1 LTSLCYIY
9 LIMFKSGHYQSQGSY
24 KAFIPESV
32 NFDLE
37 LKDPQIPLLLSE
49 AMRYLGELN
58 AYSELVPDIN
68 FFIKMH
74 VAKEATVSS
83 RIEGTKTNI
92 EEAVKNRE
100 EISLEKR
107 DDWEEVQNYIK
118 AINYATDRLKTLP
131 LSLRL
136 INEVHKILLSGV
148 WGYSKT
154 PGEIR
159 ISQNWIS
166 GDGLDINTAS
176 FVPPPAYIIGDL
188 LSDLQKYWHNQDLVV
203 PELVKIAITHY
214 QFETIHPYLDG
225 NGRIGR
231 LLITLQLVN
240 SKILSRPALYFSDYL
255 EQNRSSYF
263 DSLDRA
269 RKANDIEQW
278 IRFFFSGVAKTARD
292 AKDTLSNVVKL
303 RSEYIDTI
311 EKGVGIRRQ
320 ANTKMLLP
328 HLFGKPVVSVLE
340 VEKYLSVVT
349 QTANDLVKDL
359 VRLGILS
366 ETTGKQK
373 NRSFVLKSYLDLF
386 TDHKRRKNG

>member
-1 LTSLCYIY
+1 
-9 LIMFKSGHYQSQGSY
+9 MFKSGHYQSQGSY
-24 KAFIPESV
+24 KAFIPENV
-32 NFDLE
+32 NVDLE
-37 LKDPQIPLLLSE
+37 LKDPRIPLLLSE

-58 AYSELVPDIN
+58 AYSELVPDID

-74 VAKEATVSS
+74 VIKEATVSS

-92 EEAVKNRE
+92 EEAVKE
-100 EISLEKR
+100 KSEISMEKR

-131 LSLRL
+131 LSMRL
-136 INEVHKILLSGV
+136 INEVHKILLSAV
-148 WGYSKT
+148 RGYSKT

-176 FVPPPAYIIGDL
+176 FVPPPAHIIGDL
-188 LSDLQKYWHNQDLVV
+188 LSDLQKYWHSQDLIV

-231 LLITLQLVN
+231 LLITLQLVH

-255 EQNRSSYF
+255 ERNRSSYF

-269 RKANDIEQW
+269 RKTNDIEQW
-278 IRFFFSGVAKTARD
+278 VRFFLSGVAKTARD
-292 AKDTLSNVVKL
+292 AKDTLSKVVKL

-320 ANTKMLLP
+320 ANAKMLLP
-328 HLFGKPVVSVLE
+328 HLFGKPVVNVLE
-340 VEKYLSVVT
+340 VEKYLGVVT

-373 NRSFVLKSYLDLF
+373 NRSFVLKNYLDLF